1 MLQQTVRTLTTQVG
15 AAVDRALL
23 AAIQRQLRTRPRDA
37 APLSHADRLRGLD
50 AIRERY
56 ATEAFVSDHERFFP
70 VRDDAPPVR
79 ERPAG
84 LFEDG
89 APIVDLSWVC
99 EAPAIDAA
107 VGTRIDSDTHNQAA
121 RVRWIGHGQ
130 SGRPALI
137 LIHGY
142 LGGDPHWEQRFFPVR
157 ELRAWGLDVAIVSLP
172 FHGPRKDPSRKGA
185 PKFPSVD
192 PAFNIEVWRRA
203 VIELRELVRIA
214 RARGASSV
222 GVLGMSLGGCTTAL
236 LGCAEPTLSVC
247 VPMIPL
253 SSLADFSLH
262 HRQLPGTGSQ
272 QRELH
277 AALERAMAAVSPVH
291 RRAVIA
297 SERITVLAARGD
309 QITPPAQAERIAAA
323 HDAKLL
329 WFDGGHMLQLGRSKA
344 LQGVRQQMVD
354 LGVLDA
360 R

>member
-1 MLQQTVRTLTTQVG
+1 MLQQTVRTLSTQVG

-23 AAIQRQLRTRPRDA
+23 AAIQRQLRTRPRD
-37 APLSHADRLRGLD
+37 PVQLSHADRLRGLD
-50 AIRERY
+50 EVRERY
-56 ATEAFVSDHERFFP
+56 ATEAFVGDHERFFP
-70 VRDDAPPVR
+70 VNAQAPSVH
-79 ERPAG
+79 ERNAG

-99 EAPAIDAA
+99 AAPAIDPA
-107 VGTRIDSDTHNQAA
+107 VGARIDGDTHNQAA
-121 RVRWIGHGQ
+121 RARWIGHGQ
-130 SGRPALI
+130 SGRAALI

-157 ELRAWGLDVAIVSLP
+157 ELRSWGLDVALHTLP

-185 PKFPSVD
+185 PKFPAVD

-203 VIELRELVRIA
+203 IIELRELVRIA
-214 RARGASSV
+214 KARGASSV

-291 RRAVIA
+291 RAAAIPAERFTVI
-297 SERITVLAARGD
+297 AARGD
-309 QITPPAQAERIAAA
+309 QITPPAQAERIAARHGA
-323 HDAKLL
+323 RLL
-329 WFDGGHMLQLGRSKA
+329 SFDGGHMLQLGRSKA
-344 LQGVRQQMVD
+344 LQGVRQQMVE